1 MHTDSDVR
9 VSVYV
14 DKRISTR
21 VNPPLSDLSYL
32 INP

>member
-1 MHTDSDVR
+1 MYTDSDVR
-9 VSVYV
+9 VSVCV

-21 VNPPLSDLSYL
+21 ANPPLSDLSYL